1 MADEHVL
8 VSIHRYDSGQLK
20 AFADVT
26 VLTPLGEV
34 TIRGFRVVHKSGQA
48 PWIAFPAT
56 SYQKDGK
63 TKFKDLLDTPQATH
77 RKLAEA
83 ILAEFTRVSES
94 SSELPVR
101 PQRD

>member
-1 MADEHVL
+1 MTDEQIV
-8 VSIHRYDSGQLK
+8 VSIHLYQSGQLK

-26 VLTPLGEV
+26 LHTTLGEI
-34 TIRGFRVVHKSGQA
+34 TIRGFRVVHKPDQA

-77 RKLAEA
+77 RKVAEA
-83 ILAEFTRVSES
+83 ILAEFMRVSAS
-94 SSELPVR
+94 STELPVR
-101 PQRD
+101 P